1 MLRRMLLNFTYPS
14 RYNTLRPLLLKSLI
28 GQMNQP
34 WEFCLLRF
42 ISTDGRTRGR
52 KLAKIQCSLSNFVSL
67 LVLSLRLNLWAEN
80 TMHASSAQRFIR
92 FIVTDSLVDCFFP
105 PSHFWV
111 SEFLCV
117 AIFQATANCST
128 APTIN
133 SVHFTWNIIT
143 EQNSIHSLHHLHE
156 HVHIYSASKI
166 SPWMRKYS
174 LEDKELGRTK
184 KISI

>member
-1 MLRRMLLNFTYPS
+1 MITQEKKKQEENSKMLRRILFNFTYPS

-28 GQMNQP
+28 GQINQP
-34 WEFCLLRF
+34 WEFCLPRF

-105 PSHFWV
+105 PPLISG
-111 SEFLCV
+111 S
-117 AIFQATANCST
+117 ANSYVWLFSRQLLTVTQPQLLIQC
-128 APTIN
+128 I
-133 SVHFTWNIIT
+133 
-143 EQNSIHSLHHLHE
+143 SLG
-156 HVHIYSASKI
+156 I
-166 SPWMRKYS
+166 
-174 LEDKELGRTK
+174 
-184 KISI
+184 

>member
-1 MLRRMLLNFTYPS
+1 MITQEKKKKQEENSKMLRRILFNFTYPS

-92 FIVTDSLVDCFFP
+92 FNVTDSLVDCFFSP
-105 PSHFWV
+105 LS
-111 SEFLCV
+111 FLGQRILMCGY
-117 AIFQATANCST
+117 FPGNC
-128 APTIN
+128 
-133 SVHFTWNIIT
+133 
-143 EQNSIHSLHHLHE
+143 
-156 HVHIYSASKI
+156 
-166 SPWMRKYS
+166 
-174 LEDKELGRTK
+174 
-184 KISI
+184 